1 MLQFTGACAA
11 AFAACFAYSLVVN
24 IRGRLLVLAP
34 LGAALCWLVYL
45 ACLPYFAELLCC
57 FFATLVVSVY
67 AEVMARVNRAP
78 VTGFLLVGLLP
89 LVPGGGIYYTMEY
102 GISGD
107 TINFLQ
113 TGLHT
118 FGIAGSLA
126 LGILVVSSIVRFY
139 HVVRRQGKRG
149 SC

>member
-1 MLQFTGACAA
+1 
-11 AFAACFAYSLVVN
+11 
-24 IRGRLLVLAP
+24 
-34 LGAALCWLVYL
+34 
-45 ACLPYFAELLCC
+45 
-57 FFATLVVSVY
+57 
-67 AEVMARVNRAP
+67 MARVNRAP